1 MASERRHVKL
11 GFSIWASGHH
21 PAGWRLPEASAHGT
35 FDSEF
40 VRDTVR
46 ASERGKLDFYFIG
59 DRVVG
64 LPSSQ
69 YEAPNEVLRPEAL
82 TLAAFVAAATT
93 HIGIVTTV
101 NTTYSDPYTVARAI
115 AELDHLSKGR
125 MAWNVVTGRNEEAA
139 GNYGR
144 ETHWGSDRRYSWAT
158 EFIEVVRGLWDT
170 WEDDALIAE
179 KPTGRFIDEAK
190 VHRLNYRGRHFSVDG
205 PINIARPPQ
214 GHVPMLHAGTSEE
227 SHEYGARYADI
238 RFILLKDFEAAKA
251 YYRDT
256 KALLAKYGRDEDQP
270 FVAGLPVYVAGTAR
284 EAHAKFRQVQN
295 LTVAEASLKPLSAVL
310 GADLTGYRLDTPLDE
325 VPELVGLTGR
335 PALVIDRA
343 KRALDDEAPLL
354 RELALF
360 VKRTG
365 GNEVAVGDGPQV
377 ADFIERH
384 FEERTTDGF
393 ILFPPYLP
401 GPLDAFVDLVVPE
414 LQRRDLFRKEYPDR
428 PTFREFFG
436 LSRPENQFTVGK
448 LPPAAHPDTDVP
460 PGTTGGVSTGGVSTG
475 GVSTG
480 AGSAETAKAAG

>member
-1 MASERRHVKL
+1 MASDRRHVKL
-11 GFSIWASGHH
+11 GFSIWATGIH
-21 PAGWRLPEASAHGT
+21 PSGWRLPEASAHGT
-35 FDSEF
+35 FDPEF
-40 VRDTVR
+40 IRDTAR
-46 ASERGKLDFYFIG
+46 ASERGKLDFYFVG

-82 TLAAFVAAATT
+82 TLAAFLAAVTT

-101 NTTYSDPYTVARAI
+101 NTTYSDPYTVARAV
-115 AELDHLSKGR
+115 AELDHLSRGR
-125 MAWNVVTGRNEEAA
+125 MAWNIVTGRNEEAA

-144 ETHWGSDRRYSWAT
+144 EEHWDAPRRYSWGT

-179 KPTGRFIDEAK
+179 KPTGHFIDEAK
-190 VHRLNYRGRHFSVDG
+190 VHRLNYRGEHFSVNG

-214 GHVPMLHAGTSEE
+214 GHVPALHAGTSPE
-227 SHEYGARYADI
+227 SHEFGAKYADI
-238 RFILLKDFEAAKA
+238 RFIMLRDFEAAKA

-256 KALLAKYGRDEDQP
+256 KALLAKYGRTEDQP
-270 FVAGLPVYVAGTAR
+270 FVAGLAVYVAGTSR

-295 LTVAEASLKPLSAVL
+295 LTFGEVSLKPLSAAL
-310 GADLTGYRLDTPLDE
+310 GADVTGYDLGTPLDQ
-325 VPELVGLTGR
+325 VPELAGLTGQA
-335 PALVIDRA
+335 ALIVDRA
-343 KRALDDEAPLL
+343 RQALDDEAPPL
-354 RELALF
+354 RELALY

-365 GNEVAVGDGPQV
+365 GHEMAIGDGRQV
-377 ADFIERH
+377 ADFIERN

-414 LQRRDLFRKEYPDR
+414 LQRRGLFRTQYPDY

-436 LSRPENQFTVGK
+436 LKRPENQFTAGT
-448 LPPAAHPDTDVP
+448 LPAKAHPDVDPPSRTAGSP
-460 PGTTGGVSTGGVSTG
+460 PGS
-475 GVSTG
+475 
-480 AGSAETAKAAG
+480 AGSGSGSGSARTVQAAKAAG

>member
-1 MASERRHVKL
+1 MTSERRHMKL
-11 GFSIWASGHH
+11 GFSIWASGIH

-35 FDSEF
+35 FDPGF
-40 VRDTVR
+40 IRDTAR
-46 ASERGKLDFYFIG
+46 AAERGKLDFYFIG

-82 TLAAFVAAATT
+82 TLAGFVAAATT

-101 NTTYSDPYTVARAI
+101 NTTYSDPYTVARAV
-115 AELDHLSKGR
+115 AELDHLSQGR
-125 MAWNVVTGRNEEAA
+125 MAWNVVTGKNEEAA

-144 ETHWGSDRRYSWAT
+144 EVHWGSDRRYSWAS

-170 WEDDALIAE
+170 WEDDALIAD
-179 KPTGRFIDEAK
+179 KSDGHFIDEAK

-214 GHVPMLHAGTSEE
+214 GHVPMLHAGSSPE

-238 RFILLKDFEAAKA
+238 RFILLQDFEKAKA

-256 KALLAKYGRDEDQP
+256 KALLARYGRDEDQP
-270 FVAGLPVYVAGTAR
+270 FVAGVPVYVAGTAR

-295 LTVAEASLKPLSAVL
+295 LTVAEVTLKPLSAAL
-310 GADLTGYRLDTPLDE
+310 GVNVSGYSLDAPLDD
-325 VPELVGLTGR
+325 VPELAGLTGR
-335 PALVIDRA
+335 PALIVERA
-343 KRALDDEAPLL
+343 QRALDDTSPTL

-365 GNEVAVGDGPQV
+365 GNEVAVGDAVQV
-377 ADFIERH
+377 ADYLQRH

-414 LQRRDLFRKEYPDR
+414 LQRRRLFRTEYPDR

-436 LSRPENQFTVGK
+436 LPRPANQFLAGT
-448 LPPAAHPDTDVP
+448 LPAAAHPDTDVP
-460 PGTTGGVSTGGVSTG
+460 AGTVP
-475 GVSTG
+475 
-480 AGSAETAKAAG
+480 SAPAADPAKAAG

>member
-1 MASERRHVKL
+1 MASERRQVKL
-11 GFSIWASGHH
+11 GFSIWASGQH

-35 FDSEF
+35 FDPGF
-40 VRDTVR
+40 MRDTAR
-46 ASERGKLDFYFIG
+46 AAERGKLDFYFIG

-82 TLAAFVAAATT
+82 TLAAFVAAATS

-101 NTTYSDPYTVARAI
+101 NTTYSDPYTVARAV
-115 AELDHLSKGR
+115 AELDHLSRGR
-125 MAWNVVTGRNEEAA
+125 MAWNIVTGKNEEAA

-144 ETHWGSDRRYSWAT
+144 DVHWDSDRRYSWT
-158 EFIEVVRGLWDT
+158 SEFIEVVRGLWDT
-170 WEDDALIAE
+170 WEDDALIAA
-179 KPTGRFIDEAK
+179 KATGQFVDESK
-190 VHRLNYRGRHFSVDG
+190 VHRLSYRGRHFSVNG

-214 GHVPMLHAGTSEE
+214 GHVPMLHAGSSEE
-227 SHEYGARYADI
+227 SHEFGAQYADI

-256 KALLAKYGRDEDQP
+256 KAMLAKYGRTEDQP
-270 FVAGLPVYVAGTAR
+270 LVAGLPVFVAGTAR

-295 LTVAEASLKPLSAVL
+295 LTVGEPSLKQLSAAL
-310 GADLTGYRLDTPLDE
+310 GVDVESYPSGTPLDQ
-325 VPELVGLTGR
+325 VSELDGLSGR
-335 PALVIDRA
+335 PALILERA
-343 KRALDDEAPLL
+343 RHALDDAAPPL
-354 RELALF
+354 REVALY

-377 ADFIERH
+377 ADFIEWH

-393 ILFPPYLP
+393 ILFPPYMP

-414 LQRRDLFRKEYPDR
+414 LQRRGLFRTQYPDR

-436 LSRPENQFTVGK
+436 LARPANQFTART
-448 LPPAAHPDTDVP
+448 LPPAAHPDADLP
-460 PGTTGGVSTGGVSTG
+460 AGTA
-475 GVSTG
+475 G
-480 AGSAETAKAAG
+480 AGRPAAEIAKAAG

>member
-1 MASERRHVKL
+1 MTRETHTMTSDRRHMKL
-11 GFSIWASGHH
+11 GFSIWASGIH

-35 FDSEF
+35 FDPEF
-40 VRDTVR
+40 IRDTAR
-46 ASERGKLDFYFIG
+46 AAERGKLDFYFIG

-101 NTTYSDPYTVARAI
+101 NTTYSDPYTVARAV

-125 MAWNVVTGRNEEAA
+125 MAWNVVTGKNEEAA

-144 ETHWGSDRRYSWAT
+144 ESHWGSDQRYSWAT

-170 WEDDALIAE
+170 WEDDALIAS
-179 KPTGRFIDEAK
+179 KSDGHFIDEAK

-214 GHVPMLHAGTSEE
+214 GHVPMLHAGSSEE

-238 RFILLKDFEAAKA
+238 RFILLQDFEKAKA
-251 YYRDT
+251 YYRET

-270 FVAGLPVYVAGTAR
+270 FVAGVPVYVAGTAR
-284 EAHAKFRQVQN
+284 EAHAKFRQVQD
-295 LTVAEASLKPLSAVL
+295 LTVAEATLKPLSAAL
-310 GADLTGYRLDTPLDE
+310 GVDVSGYALDAPLDD
-325 VPELVGLTGR
+325 VPELAGLTGR
-335 PALVIDRA
+335 PALIVERA
-343 KRALDDEAPLL
+343 QRALDDAAPTL

-365 GNEVAVGDGPQV
+365 GNEVAVGDAVQV
-377 ADFIERH
+377 ADYLQRH

-414 LQRRDLFRKEYPDR
+414 LQRRGLFRTEYPDR

-436 LSRPENQFTVGK
+436 LPRPANQFLAGT
-448 LPPAAHPDTDVP
+448 LPAAAHPDTDVP
-460 PGTTGGVSTGGVSTG
+460 AGTVPAALAGGP
-475 GVSTG
+475 
-480 AGSAETAKAAG
+480 AQAAG

>member
-1 MASERRHVKL
+1 MASDRRHVKL

-21 PAGWRLPEASAHGT
+21 PAGWRLPEASGHGT
-35 FDSEF
+35 FDPDF
-40 VRDTVR
+40 IRDTAR
-46 ASERGKLDFYFIG
+46 AAERGKLDFYFIG

-115 AELDHLSKGR
+115 AELDHLSRGR
-125 MAWNVVTGRNEEAA
+125 MSWNIVTGKNEEAA

-144 ETHWGSDRRYSWAT
+144 EAHWDAQRRYSWVS

-170 WEDDALIAE
+170 WEDDALLEE
-179 KPTGRFIDEAK
+179 KATGHFIDEAK
-190 VHRLNYRGRHFSVDG
+190 VHRLNYRGEHFSVDG

-214 GHVPMLHAGTSEE
+214 GHVPMLHAGSSPE
-227 SHEYGARYADI
+227 SHEFGAKYADV
-238 RFILLKDFEAAKA
+238 RFILLQDFEKAKA

-256 KALLAKYGRDEDQP
+256 KALLAKYGRTEDQP
-270 FVAGLPVYVAGTAR
+270 LVAGLPVYVAGTAR

-295 LTVAEASLKPLSAVL
+295 LTVGEVSLKPLSVAL
-310 GADLTGYRLDTPLDE
+310 GADIADYDLDTPLDQ
-325 VPELVGLTGR
+325 VPELAGLTGR
-335 PALVIDRA
+335 AALVVDRA
-343 KRALDDEAPLL
+343 RRALDDAAPPL
-354 RELALF
+354 RELALY

-365 GNEVAVGDGPQV
+365 GNEVAIGDGPQV

-414 LQRRDLFRKEYPDR
+414 LQRRGLFRTQYPDR

-436 LSRPENQFTVGK
+436 LKRPENQFVAGT
-448 LPPAAHPDTDVP
+448 LPAAAHPDAEP
-460 PGTTGGVSTGGVSTG
+460 VSRAAGASAAGAVA
-475 GVSTG
+475 TG
-480 AGSAETAKAAG
+480 AAGAAQTAEAAG